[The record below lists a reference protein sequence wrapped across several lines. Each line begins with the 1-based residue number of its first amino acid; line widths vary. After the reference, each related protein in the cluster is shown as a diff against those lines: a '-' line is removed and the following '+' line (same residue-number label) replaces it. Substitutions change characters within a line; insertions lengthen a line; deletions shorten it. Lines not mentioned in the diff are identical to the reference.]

1 MLCLLGTTDT
11 GTNIDLD
18 ILNTNNQPPVHIP
31 AHRCYDQAV
40 TRREACGG
48 KEEKTW
54 HTYLEYENGAYLKE
68 K

>member
-1 MLCLLGTTDT
+1 MLCLLGTTAT

-40 TRREACGG
+40 TREACGG
-48 KEEKTW
+48 KVRQGGKAEICNN
-54 HTYLEYENGAYLKE
+54 LMQSLG
-68 K
+68 